1 MANLTISLSDSD
13 KIQFSKFCE
22 DNGLSVSAAINI
34 FVKKVLDSGC
44 IPFTIGREKET
55 PNWATRRAMREGD
68 RIVKNP
74 EKYKDRI
81 FENVEDALEELKR

>member
-55 PNWATRRAMREGD
+55 QNWATRRAMHEGD

-74 EKYKDRI
+74 KTKKYTVDEF
-81 FENVEDALEELKR
+81 FEEMKKW